1 MTRQIL
7 TLAGAIAFSMSLAAE
22 PTSHRLDVGD
32 FNELIVVDGVKVNHV
47 CNADSAGFAVF
58 TCEPECASEITFN
71 NNSGKLTIQTTAEN
85 EPYEGMPTVTVYSS
99 SLHKAENSGDSLLCV
114 NICAP
119 TKSLKINQI
128 GNGAIKVTGIDVE
141 SLDASFATGNGTMEI
156 IGRADKAKI
165 RNVGT
170 GTINATDL
178 LVTDLSCFIFGTG
191 DIAIGT
197 TDKVKIYGAGNGK
210 VIYDES
216 PVKITNR
223 SIGVKALSLADLVKK
238 EKEKNHSEILTA
250 TNK

>member
-7 TLAGAIAFSMSLAAE
+7 TLAGALAFTMTLAAE
-22 PTSHRLDVGD
+22 KTTQRLEVGD

-58 TCEPECASEITFN
+58 TCEPQTASEITFN
-71 NNSGKLTIQTTAEN
+71 NNSGKLTIQTTAEG
-85 EPYEGMPTVTVYSS
+85 ESYADVPTVTVYSTT
-99 SLHKAENSGDSLLCV
+99 LQKAENSGDSLLCV
-114 NICAP
+114 NIGTP
-119 TKSLKINQI
+119 TKSLKINQM
-128 GNGAIKVTGIDVE
+128 GNGTIKVSGIDVE
-141 SLDASFATGNGTMEI
+141 SLEASFTTGKGTMEI
-156 IGRADKAKI
+156 AGRADKAKI

-170 GTINATDL
+170 GTIDAQEL
-178 LVTDLSCFIFGTG
+178 LVADMNCFIFGTG
-191 DIAIGT
+191 DIKIGT

-238 EKEKNHSEILTA
+238 ENEKKRSEILTA